1 MVAEG
6 DKVAVRFNITATH
19 KGDFQGIP
27 LTGKQVP
34 FDGNDFLTIIECKIA
49 EDWLSVDRMR
59 LMRQIG
65 AIPADAHAI
74 SSSTI
79 SSMIDHQHSK

>member
-6 DKVAVRFNITATH
+6 DKIAVRFNITATH
-19 KGDFQGIP
+19 RGEVPGY
-27 LTGKQVP
+27 TAYWQVS

-49 EDWLSVDRMR
+49 EDWLSIDRMR

-74 SSSTI
+74 SIMTRP
-79 SSMIDHQHSK
+79 